1 MNNLCTAL
9 ILLARVAGGEVA
21 IPAHQ
26 IVAVEDTA
34 AGAIVT
40 TERGAA
46 WRVAGTA
53 RDVAQLVRDGCLIQ
67 RHELNTID
75 RQGDQQ

>member
-1 MNNLCTAL
+1 MNTLCTAL

-26 IVAVEDTA
+26 IAAVEDTA

-46 WRVAGTA
+46 WRVSGTA
-53 RDVAQLVRDGCLIQ
+53 RDVAERVRDGCLIQ
-67 RHELNTID
+67 IHETHRVRKD
-75 RQGDQQ
+75 AHD

>member
-1 MNNLCTAL
+1 MTGFCTAL

-26 IVAVEDTA
+26 IHSVEDM
-34 AGAIVT
+34 AGGALIT

-46 WRVAGTA
+46 WRVLGTA
-53 RDVAQLVRDGCLIQ
+53 RDVAQQVREQCALQ
-67 RHELNTID
+67 RFELNTID
-75 RQGDQQ
+75 RQGAPQ

>member
-1 MNNLCTAL
+1 MNTLCTAL

-26 IVAVEDTA
+26 IAAVEDTA

-46 WRVAGTA
+46 WRVSGTA
-53 RDVAQLVRDGCLIQ
+53 RDVAERVRDGCLTQIHETQ
-67 RHELNTID
+67 RVRKDAHD
-75 RQGDQQ
+75 

>member
-1 MNNLCTAL
+1 MTGVCTAL
-9 ILLARVAGGEVA
+9 ILLARVAGGDVA

-26 IVAVEDTA
+26 IHSVEDMA
-34 AGAIVT
+34 SGALIT

-46 WRVAGTA
+46 WRVTGTA
-53 RDVAQLVRDGCLIQ
+53 RDVAQQVRDGCLIQ

-75 RQGDQQ
+75 RQGDHP

>member
-1 MNNLCTAL
+1 MNTLCTAL
-9 ILLARVAGGEVA
+9 ILLARVAAGDVA
-21 IPAHQ
+21 VPAHQ

-67 RHELNTID
+67 IHELNTID

>member
-1 MNNLCTAL
+1 MNTLCTAL

-26 IVAVEDTA
+26 IAAVEDAA

-46 WRVAGTA
+46 WRVSGTA
-53 RDVAQLVRDGCLIQ
+53 RDVAERVRDGCLVERGLIH
-67 RHELNTID
+67 RI
-75 RQGDQQ
+75 DQQGSQP

>member
-1 MNNLCTAL
+1 MNTLCTAL

-26 IVAVEDTA
+26 IAAIEDTA

-46 WRVAGTA
+46 WRVASTA

-67 RHELNTID
+67 IHETEKVRKD
-75 RQGDQQ
+75 AHD

>member
-1 MNNLCTAL
+1 MNTLCTAL

-26 IVAVEDTA
+26 IAAVEDTA

-53 RDVAQLVRDGCLIQ
+53 RDVAERVRDGCLIQ
-67 RHELNTID
+67 LHETQRVRKD
-75 RQGDQQ
+75 AHD